1 MFASLKIMKNKQYGN
16 QKKVKIRSFKRK
28 FKNYRS

>member
-16 QKKVKIRSFKRK
+16 QKKSEVLNVNLKIPGLK
-28 FKNYRS
+28 